1 MRCKDWLVDFQP
13 IRASHFARLGLEA
26 GQVPAVDAGALE
38 KDDLAQGG
46 EDLRGRRGDG
56 FLPQPAQRCLP
67 RRRVGFQEPVEEGL
81 SLVAEQ
87 PAKDGER
94 SRRGPAREPLR

>member
-1 MRCKDWLVDFQP
+1 M
-13 IRASHFARLGLEA
+13 
-26 GQVPAVDAGALE
+26 DAGALE

-87 PAKDGER
+87 RRKTAKGHVV
-94 SRRGPAREPLR
+94 GPAREPLR